1 MSERYGTPG
10 ELKEILEDFE
20 DWVREEIDKARERL
34 DSTNQDT
41 PRGEAFTAGR
51 LDAFR
56 DVLSWL
62 EVDQP

>member
-20 DWVREEIDKARERL
+20 DWVRKEIGSAVSELKRAEGL
-34 DSTNQDT
+34 GS
-41 PRGEAFTAGR
+41 PRYTAGR
-51 LDAFR
+51 LVAFR